1 MNYMIYYI
9 YIWKRKNYKI
19 MEIIQSFIYSVSR
32 VKLGLYEQRILL
44 KVIEHAQIV
53 LKGKLVKNMLFRME
67 HNLDNVRIDLP
78 VRYIMSDGSK
88 HYELIKEAA
97 RTLMGRR
104 FEFYDTATKGWYS
117 SPLIYNVAY
126 VQGSGL
132 LSFYVSKMLFDVA
145 LDFTKGFCKYD
156 LETALNLANPHAVRL
171 YALLSGQTKPLIYPI
186 EELKKMFGVDDKYK
200 QTRDFIL
207 KIIEP
212 AKKCLDEAKCNTFE
226 FNRIRKGN
234 KVIQLQFIPKRVR
247 QETAEELAAKISM
260 RRLVDQE
267 ILIVMISYMGFTT
280 KELSAHKVLLNEYCK
295 LPFAQDNIYQIERRF
310 RKKKKSKGYVIAAI
324 RSEVDAWKAIQ
335 NNSNETKTD

>member
-1 MNYMIYYI
+1 
-9 YIWKRKNYKI
+9 
-19 MEIIQSFIYSVSR
+19 MEIVQSFIYSVAR

-53 LKGKLVKNMLFRME
+53 LKGKLIKNMLFRME
-67 HNLDNVRIDLP
+67 HDLDNVKIDLP
-78 VRYIMSDGSK
+78 VRYIMQDGSK

-97 RTLMGRR
+97 RSLMGRR
-104 FEFYDTATKGWYS
+104 FEYYDTMCKAWYS

-156 LETALNLANPHAVRL
+156 LETALNLSNPHAVRF
-171 YALLSGQTKPLIYPI
+171 YALLSNQTKPIIYPVAD
-186 EELKKMFGVDDKYK
+186 LKKMFGVADKYK

-212 AKKCLDEAKCNTFE
+212 AKKCLDNTFE
-226 FNRIRKGN
+226 YSRIFHGN
-234 KVIQLQFIPKRVR
+234 KVTQIKFVPKRMR
-247 QETAEELAAKISM
+247 TETAEELAAKINM
-260 RRLVDQE
+260 KRLVDQE
-267 ILIVMISYMGFTT
+267 ILVVMVSYMGFTT

-295 LPFAQDNIYQIERRF
+295 IPFAQENIYSIERRF
-310 RKKKKSKGYVIAAI
+310 RKGKKNKGYVIAAI
-324 RSEVDAWKAIQ
+324 RSEVDSWKAIQ
-335 NNSNETKTD
+335 KESPKTKTE